1 MQTYQTWFG
10 FFFFKICYVPVFLH
24 ICEVGILQCSEN
36 DVGAP
41 GTGVTGAR
49 DPLDMVTRNP

>member
-1 MQTYQTWFG
+1 MVWV
-10 FFFFKICYVPVFLH
+10 FFFLKICYVPVFLH

>member
-1 MQTYQTWFG
+1 MS
-10 FFFFKICYVPVFLH
+10 VFVH
-24 ICEVGILQCSEN
+24 VCEVRILQCSEN

-41 GTGVTGAR
+41 GTGVTGDC